1 MSNPAWARASAAM
14 GGAVK
19 AAPES
24 STWPVSAAIGLSR
37 FPKVMSAPRN
47 VSSSRRNEYSV
58 SPAISRSRAVR
69 RPRLMSPT
77 AYRRSVPR
85 AGGACSAASSKLHA
99 ATRFRII
106 AVESQRTCAPPS
118 TLDQPREHLR
128 GVDQAGPRA
137 GSIGVAVEKLDAPVE
152 QRPRVLVRDQGQLA
166 ARPLHVEAARRDDH
180 ELGRQCTELP
190 PRSRHRRCAG
200 NAADILAPRDL
211 DQLGDPVTRDVGRVE
226 PFQNEDP
233 RSMEGRSMLRPTI
246 VRTG

>member
-1 MSNPAWARASAAM
+1 MSNPAWARASAAR

-24 STWPVSAAIGLSR
+24 STWLVSAAIGLSR

-85 AGGACSAASSKLHA
+85 AGGACSAASSKLPA
-99 ATRFRII
+99 ARRFRII

-118 TLDQPREHLR
+118 TLDQPRENLC
-128 GVDQAGPRA
+128 GVDQPGPRP
-137 GSIGVAVEKLDAPVE
+137 GSIRVAVEKLDAPVE
-152 QRPRVLVRDQGQLA
+152 QRPRVAVRDQGQLA
-166 ARPLHVEAARRDDH
+166 ARPLHVEAADRK
-180 ELGRQCTELP
+180 
-190 PRSRHRRCAG
+190 S
-200 NAADILAPRDL
+200 
-211 DQLGDPVTRDVGRVE
+211 TRLNSSHLVISYAV
-226 PFQNEDP
+226 F
-233 RSMEGRSMLRPTI
+233 
-246 VRTG
+246 